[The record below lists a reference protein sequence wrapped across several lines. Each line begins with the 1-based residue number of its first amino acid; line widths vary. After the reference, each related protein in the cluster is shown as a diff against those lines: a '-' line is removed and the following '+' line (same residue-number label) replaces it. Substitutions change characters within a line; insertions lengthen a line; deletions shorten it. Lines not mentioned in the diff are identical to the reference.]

1 MCNTMKKKEEEKK
14 GNITRLNYWRP
25 HPLTTPTYIRQPVD
39 ADHALQCH
47 ASVERRELDVH

>member
-1 MCNTMKKKEEEKK
+1 MQYYEKKKEKK
-14 GNITRLNYWRP
+14 RQQYQAKL
-25 HPLTTPTYIRQPVD
+25 LEATPTYIRQPVD